1 MINFFRRIR
10 KKMADDN
17 RPLKY
22 MRYAVGEIVLVV
34 VGILIALQIN
44 NWNEGQKTKKLEKEY
59 LVRLRKDLVADT
71 IYLSNRLKKVKK
83 NKANIYQFIHE
94 IYNIQNSE
102 EEFKRIFLMQ
112 SLDASNLVMQTSTF
126 EELKNT
132 GLINIIQNEQLKMN
146 LIELYREYQVAAEHF
161 FEINNFSSREV
172 FGKSVNVAHKYWRPD
187 LYDEKRL
194 FEGTDW
200 TFINDPSSENFK
212 LLESTQTTYYIK
224 YSFFIGHFENLLP
237 KSKALIN
244 MISEDLPKEN

>member
-1 MINFFRRIR
+1 
-10 KKMADDN
+10 MADDN

-22 MRYAVGEIVLVV
+22 MRYAIGEIVLVV
-34 VGILIALQIN
+34 IGILIALSIN
-44 NWNEGQKTKKLEKEY
+44 NWNEGQKTKKIEKEY
-59 LVRLRKDLVADT
+59 LIRLQKDLAADT
-71 IYLSNRLKKVKK
+71 IYLVNRIKHTKQYNVD
-83 NKANIYQFIHE
+83 IYEFIHE

-102 EEFKRIFLMQ
+102 EDFKRVFFMQ
-112 SLDASNLVMQTSTF
+112 RYGSDNLVMQTSTF

-146 LIELYREYQVAAEHF
+146 LIELYREYEVAAVHF

-172 FGKSVNVAHKYWRPD
+172 FAKSAHVGFKYYKPD

-194 FEGTDW
+194 FEGSDW

-212 LLESTQTTYYIK
+212 LLESTQVSYYVK
-224 YSFFIGHFENLLP
+224 YGILIRHFENLLP

-244 MISEDLPKEN
+244 LIGLELAKEN